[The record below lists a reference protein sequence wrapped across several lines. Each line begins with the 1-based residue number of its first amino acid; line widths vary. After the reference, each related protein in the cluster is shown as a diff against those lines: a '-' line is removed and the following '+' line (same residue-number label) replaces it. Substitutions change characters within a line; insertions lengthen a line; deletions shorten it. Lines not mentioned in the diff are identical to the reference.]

1 MNRIEE
7 KLYVE
12 IWLGCENDKCIN
24 DFETN
29 SDAQDPMVIW
39 ARENSELAISQGW
52 TVSREDRI
60 LCPVCSKAS
69 VEKMLSSNQP

>member
-12 IWLGCENDKCIN
+12 IWLGCENEKCLN

-29 SDAQDPMVIW
+29 SDAKDPMEVW
-39 ARENSELAISQGW
+39 SKENGNLAIAQGW
-52 TVSREDRI
+52 TVSSNGRI
-60 LCPVCSKAS
+60 LCPSCSVTES
-69 VEKMLSSNQP
+69 Q